1 MIDVERKLLIESL
14 IPHINYKWNS
24 EIRRQITGSDA
35 LNLYYLYETKNEEIE
50 ADLEKH
56 KEIDTVISLID
67 STLFNMIEFYTQPK
81 PDDSINN
88 LLKNRKEKKTIEN
101 IYLYLEKKL
110 GGVTKEDI
118 DFIIRSIKMPRK
130 DIENVIIMS
139 HHYEEDRAREIDFFN
154 YICDFFSVDDITLI
168 NRIEEVKEIDK
179 YLKKIQKENESK
191 LKSKAKNKKK
201 CILFFNL
208 KI

>member
-110 GGVTKEDI
+110 GGLTKEDI

-179 YLKKIQKENESK
+179 YLKKVKKENESK
-191 LKSKAKNKKK
+191 LKSKTKNKKK
-201 CILFFNL
+201 
-208 KI
+208 

>member
-1 MIDVERKLLIESL
+1 MIDVERKILIESF

-110 GGVTKEDI
+110 DGVTKEDI

-130 DIENVIIMS
+130 DIEDVIIMS
-139 HHYEEDRAREIDFFN
+139 HHYEEDKAREIDFFN

-168 NRIEEVKEIDK
+168 NRIEEVKEIDN
-179 YLKKIQKENESK
+179 YLKNIKKENESK
-191 LKSKAKNKKK
+191 LKSKTKNKNCKNK
-201 CILFFNL
+201 
-208 KI
+208 

>member
-110 GGVTKEDI
+110 DGVTKEDI

-179 YLKKIQKENESK
+179 YLKNIKKENESK
-191 LKSKAKNKKK
+191 LKSKTKNRKK
-201 CILFFNL
+201 
-208 KI
+208 

>member
-67 STLFNMIEFYTQPK
+67 SSLFNMVEFYTQPK

-110 GGVTKEDI
+110 DGVTKEDI

-139 HHYEEDRAREIDFFN
+139 NHYEEDRAREIDFFN

-179 YLKKIQKENESK
+179 YLKNIKKENESK
-191 LKSKAKNKKK
+191 LKSKTKNKKK
-201 CILFFNL
+201 
-208 KI
+208 

>member
-67 STLFNMIEFYTQPK
+67 SSLFNMVEFYTQPK

-110 GGVTKEDI
+110 DGVTKEDI

-179 YLKKIQKENESK
+179 YLKNIKKENESK
-191 LKSKAKNKKK
+191 LKSKTKSKKK
-201 CILFFNL
+201 
-208 KI
+208 

>member
-1 MIDVERKLLIESL
+1 MIDVERKILIESF

-50 ADLEKH
+50 TDLEKH

-81 PDDSINN
+81 LDDSINN

-110 GGVTKEDI
+110 DGVTKEDI

-130 DIENVIIMS
+130 DIEDVIIMS
-139 HHYEEDRAREIDFFN
+139 HHYEEDKAREIDFFN

-179 YLKKIQKENESK
+179 YLKNIKKENESK
-191 LKSKAKNKKK
+191 LKSKTKNKNCKNK
-201 CILFFNL
+201 
-208 KI
+208 

>member
-110 GGVTKEDI
+110 DGVTKEDI

-130 DIENVIIMS
+130 DIEDVIIMS
-139 HHYEEDRAREIDFFN
+139 HHYEEDKTREIDFFN

-168 NRIEEVKEIDK
+168 NRIEEVKEIDN
-179 YLKKIQKENESK
+179 YLKNIKKENESK
-191 LKSKAKNKKK
+191 LKSKTKNKNCKNK
-201 CILFFNL
+201 
-208 KI
+208 

>member
-201 CILFFNL
+201 
-208 KI
+208 

>member
-56 KEIDTVISLID
+56 KKIDTVISLID

-110 GGVTKEDI
+110 DGVTKEDI

-139 HHYEEDRAREIDFFN
+139 NHYEEDRAREIDFFN

-179 YLKKIQKENESK
+179 YLKKIKKENESK
-191 LKSKAKNKKK
+191 LKSKTKNKKK
-201 CILFFNL
+201 
-208 KI
+208 

>member
-1 MIDVERKLLIESL
+1 MIDVERKILIESF

-81 PDDSINN
+81 LDDSINN

-110 GGVTKEDI
+110 DGVTKEDI

-130 DIENVIIMS
+130 DIEDVIIMS
-139 HHYEEDRAREIDFFN
+139 HHYEEDKTREIDFFN

-168 NRIEEVKEIDK
+168 NRIEEVKEIDN
-179 YLKKIQKENESK
+179 YLKNIKKENESK
-191 LKSKAKNKKK
+191 LKSKTKNKNCKK
-201 CILFFNL
+201 YIDIQ
-208 KI
+208 K

>member
-50 ADLEKH
+50 TDLEKH

-67 STLFNMIEFYTQPK
+67 LTLFNMIEFYTQPK
-81 PDDSINN
+81 LDDSINN

-110 GGVTKEDI
+110 DGVTKEDI

-139 HHYEEDRAREIDFFN
+139 HHYEEDREREIDFFN

-168 NRIEEVKEIDK
+168 NRIKEVKEIDK
-179 YLKKIQKENESK
+179 YLKKENESK
-191 LKSKAKNKKK
+191 LKSKTKNKNCKNK
-201 CILFFNL
+201 
-208 KI
+208 

>member
-1 MIDVERKLLIESL
+1 MIDVERKILIESF

-50 ADLEKH
+50 TDLEKH

-88 LLKNRKEKKTIEN
+88 LLKNRKKKKTIEN

-110 GGVTKEDI
+110 DGVTKEDI

-139 HHYEEDRAREIDFFN
+139 HHYEEDKAREIDFFN

-168 NRIEEVKEIDK
+168 NRIEEVKEIDN
-179 YLKKIQKENESK
+179 YLKKIKKENESK
-191 LKSKAKNKKK
+191 LKSKTKNKNCKK
-201 CILFFNL
+201 YIDIQ
-208 KI
+208 K

>member
-1 MIDVERKLLIESL
+1 MIDVERKILIESF

-110 GGVTKEDI
+110 DGVTKEDI

-139 HHYEEDRAREIDFFN
+139 HHYEEDREREIDFFN

-179 YLKKIQKENESK
+179 YLKNIKKENESK
-191 LKSKAKNKKK
+191 LKSKTKNKNCKNK
-201 CILFFNL
+201 
-208 KI
+208 

>member
-1 MIDVERKLLIESL
+1 MLDIERKLLIESL

-24 EIRRQITGSDA
+24 EVRRQITGSDA

-67 STLFNMIEFYTQPK
+67 SSLFNMVEFYTQPK

-88 LLKNRKEKKTIEN
+88 LFKNRKEKKTIEN

-110 GGVTKEDI
+110 DGVTKEDI
-118 DFIIRSIKMPRK
+118 DFIVRSIEMPRK

-154 YICDFFSVDDITLI
+154 YLCNFFSVDDITLI

-179 YLKKIQKENESK
+179 YLKNIKKENESK
-191 LKSKAKNKKK
+191 LKSKTKSKKK
-201 CILFFNL
+201 
-208 KI
+208 

>member
-35 LNLYYLYETKNEEIE
+35 LNLYYLYETKNEEIK

-110 GGVTKEDI
+110 DGVTKEDI

-179 YLKKIQKENESK
+179 YLKKIKKENESK
-191 LKSKAKNKKK
+191 LKSKTKNKKK
-201 CILFFNL
+201 
-208 KI
+208 

>member
-56 KEIDTVISLID
+56 KKIDTVISLID
-67 STLFNMIEFYTQPK
+67 STLFNMVEFYTQPK

-110 GGVTKEDI
+110 DGVTKEDI

-179 YLKKIQKENESK
+179 YLKKIKKENESK
-191 LKSKAKNKKK
+191 LKSKTKNKKK
-201 CILFFNL
+201 
-208 KI
+208 

>member
-24 EIRRQITGSDA
+24 EVRRQITGSDA

-67 STLFNMIEFYTQPK
+67 SSLFNMVEFYTQPK

-110 GGVTKEDI
+110 DGVTKEDI

-179 YLKKIQKENESK
+179 YLKNIKKENESK
-191 LKSKAKNKKK
+191 LKSKTKSKKK
-201 CILFFNL
+201 
-208 KI
+208 

>member
-1 MIDVERKLLIESL
+1 MIDVERKILIESF

-110 GGVTKEDI
+110 DGVTKEDI

-130 DIENVIIMS
+130 DIEDVIIMS
-139 HHYEEDRAREIDFFN
+139 HHYEEDKTREIDFFN

-168 NRIEEVKEIDK
+168 NRIEEVKEIDN
-179 YLKKIQKENESK
+179 YLKKIKNENDSK
-191 LKSKAKNKKK
+191 LKSKTKNKNCKNK
-201 CILFFNL
+201 
-208 KI
+208 

>member
-1 MIDVERKLLIESL
+1 MIDIERKLLIESL

-67 STLFNMIEFYTQPK
+67 STLFNMVEFYTQPK

-88 LLKNRKEKKTIEN
+88 LFENRKEKKTIEN

-110 GGVTKEDI
+110 DGVTKEDI
-118 DFIIRSIKMPRK
+118 DFIVRSIEMPRK

-154 YICDFFSVDDITLI
+154 YLCDFFSVDDITLI
-168 NRIEEVKEIDK
+168 NRIKEVKEIDK
-179 YLKKIQKENESK
+179 YLKKENESK
-191 LKSKAKNKKK
+191 LKSKTKSKKK
-201 CILFFNL
+201 
-208 KI
+208 

>member
-67 STLFNMIEFYTQPK
+67 SSLFNMVEFYTQPK

-88 LLKNRKEKKTIEN
+88 LFKNRKEKKTIEN

-110 GGVTKEDI
+110 DGVTKEDI
-118 DFIIRSIKMPRK
+118 DFIVRSIEMPRK

-154 YICDFFSVDDITLI
+154 YLCDFFSVDDITLI
-168 NRIEEVKEIDK
+168 NRVKEVKEIDK
-179 YLKKIQKENESK
+179 YLKKENESK
-191 LKSKAKNKKK
+191 LKSKTKSKKK
-201 CILFFNL
+201 
-208 KI
+208 

>member
-50 ADLEKH
+50 TDLEKH

-67 STLFNMIEFYTQPK
+67 LTLFNMIEFYTQPK
-81 PDDSINN
+81 LDDSINN
-88 LLKNRKEKKTIEN
+88 LLKNRKEKKAIEN

-110 GGVTKEDI
+110 DGVTKEDI

-139 HHYEEDRAREIDFFN
+139 HHYEEDREREIDFFN

-168 NRIEEVKEIDK
+168 NRIKEVKEIDK
-179 YLKKIQKENESK
+179 YLKKENESK
-191 LKSKAKNKKK
+191 LKSKTKNKNCKNK
-201 CILFFNL
+201 
-208 KI
+208 

>member
-1 MIDVERKLLIESL
+1 MIDVERKILIESL

-67 STLFNMIEFYTQPK
+67 STLLNMVEFYTQPK

-88 LLKNRKEKKTIEN
+88 LFKNRKEKKTIEN

-110 GGVTKEDI
+110 DGVTKEDI
-118 DFIIRSIKMPRK
+118 DFIVRSIEMPRK

-154 YICDFFSVDDITLI
+154 YLCNFFSVDDITLI
-168 NRIEEVKEIDK
+168 NRIEEVKEIDN
-179 YLKKIQKENESK
+179 YLKKIKKENESK
-191 LKSKAKNKKK
+191 LKSKTKNRNCKKR
-201 CILFFNL
+201 
-208 KI
+208 

>member
-1 MIDVERKLLIESL
+1 MIDVERKILIESF

-110 GGVTKEDI
+110 DGVTKEDI

-130 DIENVIIMS
+130 DIEDVIIMS
-139 HHYEEDRAREIDFFN
+139 HHYEEDKTREIDFFN

-179 YLKKIQKENESK
+179 YLKNIKKENESK
-191 LKSKAKNKKK
+191 LKSKTKNKNCKNK
-201 CILFFNL
+201 
-208 KI
+208 

>member
-50 ADLEKH
+50 ADLEKN

-67 STLFNMIEFYTQPK
+67 STLFNMVEFYTQPK
-81 PDDSINN
+81 PDDSIIN
-88 LLKNRKEKKTIEN
+88 LLKNRKEKKPIEN

-110 GGVTKEDI
+110 DGVTKEDI

-179 YLKKIQKENESK
+179 YLKKIKKENESK
-191 LKSKAKNKKK
+191 LKSKTKNKKK
-201 CILFFNL
+201 
-208 KI
+208 

>member
-110 GGVTKEDI
+110 DGVTKEDI

-139 HHYEEDRAREIDFFN
+139 NHYEEDRAREIDFFN

-179 YLKKIQKENESK
+179 YLKNIKKENESK
-191 LKSKAKNKKK
+191 LKSKTKNKKK
-201 CILFFNL
+201 
-208 KI
+208 

>member
-1 MIDVERKLLIESL
+1 MIDVERKILIESL

-67 STLFNMIEFYTQPK
+67 SSLFNMVEFYTQPK

-88 LLKNRKEKKTIEN
+88 LFKNRKEKKTIEN

-110 GGVTKEDI
+110 DGVTKEDI
-118 DFIIRSIKMPRK
+118 DFIVRSIEMPRK

-154 YICDFFSVDDITLI
+154 YLCNFFSVDDITLI
-168 NRIEEVKEIDK
+168 NRIKEVKEIDK
-179 YLKKIQKENESK
+179 YLKKENESK
-191 LKSKAKNKKK
+191 LKSKTKSKKK
-201 CILFFNL
+201 
-208 KI
+208 

>member
-1 MIDVERKLLIESL
+1 MLDIERKLLIESL

-24 EIRRQITGSDA
+24 EVRRQITGSDA

-67 STLFNMIEFYTQPK
+67 SSLFNMVEFYTQPK

-110 GGVTKEDI
+110 DGVTKEDI

-179 YLKKIQKENESK
+179 YLKNIKKENESK
-191 LKSKAKNKKK
+191 LKSKTKSKKK
-201 CILFFNL
+201 
-208 KI
+208 

>member
-67 STLFNMIEFYTQPK
+67 STLFNMVEFYTQPK
-81 PDDSINN
+81 PDDSIIN
-88 LLKNRKEKKTIEN
+88 LLQNRKEKKTIEN

-110 GGVTKEDI
+110 DGVTKEDI

-130 DIENVIIMS
+130 DIEDVIIMS
-139 HHYEEDRAREIDFFN
+139 HHYEEDKAREIDFFN

-168 NRIEEVKEIDK
+168 NRIEEVKEIDN
-179 YLKKIQKENESK
+179 YLKKIKKENESK
-191 LKSKAKNKKK
+191 LKSKTKNKNCKK
-201 CILFFNL
+201 YIDIQ
-208 KI
+208 K

>member
-1 MIDVERKLLIESL
+1 MIDVERKILIESF

-110 GGVTKEDI
+110 DGVTKEDI

-130 DIENVIIMS
+130 DIEDVIIMS
-139 HHYEEDRAREIDFFN
+139 HHYEEDKAREIDFFN

-168 NRIEEVKEIDK
+168 NRIEEVKEIDNN
-179 YLKKIQKENESK
+179 LKKIKKENESK
-191 LKSKAKNKKK
+191 LKSKTKNKNCKK
-201 CILFFNL
+201 YIDIQ
-208 KI
+208 K

>member
-50 ADLEKH
+50 ADLEKN

-110 GGVTKEDI
+110 DGVTKEDI
-118 DFIIRSIKMPRK
+118 DFVIRSIKMPRK

-154 YICDFFSVDDITLI
+154 YLCNFFSVDDITLI
-168 NRIEEVKEIDK
+168 NRIKEVKEIDK
-179 YLKKIQKENESK
+179 YLKKENESK
-191 LKSKAKNKKK
+191 LKSKTKSKKK
-201 CILFFNL
+201 
-208 KI
+208 

>member
-56 KEIDTVISLID
+56 KKIDTVISLID

-179 YLKKIQKENESK
+179 YLKKIKKENESK
-191 LKSKAKNKKK
+191 LKSKTKNKKK
-201 CILFFNL
+201 
-208 KI
+208 

>member
-50 ADLEKH
+50 TDLEKH

-81 PDDSINN
+81 LDDSINN

-110 GGVTKEDI
+110 DGVTKEDI

-130 DIENVIIMS
+130 DIEDVIIMS
-139 HHYEEDRAREIDFFN
+139 HHYEEDKAREIDFFN

-179 YLKKIQKENESK
+179 YLKNIKKENESK
-191 LKSKAKNKKK
+191 LKSKTKNKNCKNK
-201 CILFFNL
+201 
-208 KI
+208 

>member
-1 MIDVERKLLIESL
+1 MIDVERKQLIESL

-130 DIENVIIMS
+130 DIEDVIIMS
-139 HHYEEDRAREIDFFN
+139 HHYEEDKTREIDFFN

-168 NRIEEVKEIDK
+168 NRIEEVKEIDN
-179 YLKKIQKENESK
+179 YLKKIKKENESK
-191 LKSKAKNKKK
+191 LKSKTKNKNCKK
-201 CILFFNL
+201 E
-208 KI
+208 

>member
-1 MIDVERKLLIESL
+1 MIDVERKILIESF

-50 ADLEKH
+50 TDLEKH

-81 PDDSINN
+81 LDDSINN

-110 GGVTKEDI
+110 DGVTKEDI

-139 HHYEEDRAREIDFFN
+139 HHYEEDREREIDFFN

-179 YLKKIQKENESK
+179 YLKNIKKENESK
-191 LKSKAKNKKK
+191 LKSKTKNKNCKNK
-201 CILFFNL
+201 
-208 KI
+208 

>member
-1 MIDVERKLLIESL
+1 MIDVERKILIESF

-50 ADLEKH
+50 TDLEKH

-81 PDDSINN
+81 LDDSINN

-110 GGVTKEDI
+110 DGVTKEDI

-139 HHYEEDRAREIDFFN
+139 HHYEEDKAREIDFFN

-168 NRIEEVKEIDK
+168 NRIEEVKEIDN
-179 YLKKIQKENESK
+179 YLKKIKKENESK
-191 LKSKAKNKKK
+191 LKSKTKNKNCKK
-201 CILFFNL
+201 YIDIQ
-208 KI
+208 K